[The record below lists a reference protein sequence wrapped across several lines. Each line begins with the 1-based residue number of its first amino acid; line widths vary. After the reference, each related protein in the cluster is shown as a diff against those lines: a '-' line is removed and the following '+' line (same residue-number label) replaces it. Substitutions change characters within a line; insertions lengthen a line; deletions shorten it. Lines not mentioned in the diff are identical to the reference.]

1 MVRRQ
6 RTSSDGGCDS
16 ATAELT
22 GGKRSGDPQLMLLFE
37 DPVAHLTRAGIRA
50 IPACDSS

>member
-1 MVRRQ
+1 
-6 RTSSDGGCDS
+6 
-16 ATAELT
+16 
-22 GGKRSGDPQLMLLFE
+22 MLLFE